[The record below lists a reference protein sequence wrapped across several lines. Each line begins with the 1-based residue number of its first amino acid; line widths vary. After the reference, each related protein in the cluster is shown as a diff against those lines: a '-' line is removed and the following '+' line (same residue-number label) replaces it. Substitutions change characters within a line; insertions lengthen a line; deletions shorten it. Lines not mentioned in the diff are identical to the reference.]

1 MPSSRTGVEHG
12 SCFTGVVLN
21 RHIQTSAIN
30 LIAGTATRYLA
41 LGVSIGVGIV
51 LMPFTVRHLGQ
62 TDYGLWMLVAS
73 MTTYFQLLD
82 LGYGN
87 GVVRHL
93 VEADRRGDPQDV
105 NRIASTFFCV
115 YALIAAVACLA
126 IAAMVIVV
134 VPRFP
139 HLTAGQVR
147 LAQILLSILGARVAF
162 GFPLTVFGAVS
173 NARQGFVVNNLVAS
187 AIVLANALATWV
199 VLTTGGGLIQLV
211 ATTTTINLAG
221 YAGYAWNAYHVMP
234 TLRIRPRFFSSARW
248 REVTS
253 FSVYLFVIQLASQVC
268 FNIDNVVIGAA
279 LGPTLVAVY
288 TVALRLAE
296 YQRRLCDQF
305 SGMLFPVVMGFG
317 NDVRA
322 LRRALIEGNR
332 VAVTLVTG
340 ASVVLIGFSGPLI
353 QHWMGP
359 AFAGS
364 VAPFVLL
371 AVAGTIIVSQAA
383 SSNVLIA
390 CGEHRLV
397 ASIWLGEAAGNLVL
411 SVVLVRWMKLSGV
424 ALGTLLPLLV
434 GHLAIMQTRACRRVG
449 VPVWACLYQTI
460 RPGAVAGGLA
470 AAVCVAF
477 RLEFPPT
484 STTMVV
490 LEAGMVGCV
499 YLISL
504 ATIGFDPSTRVAYA
518 SQVRASATSLAST
531 LHALIGRRVT
541 AVDPIG

>member
-1 MPSSRTGVEHG
+1 MHNRQLRTP
-12 SCFTGVVLN
+12 
-21 RHIQTSAIN
+21 AIN
-30 LIAGTATRYLA
+30 LIAGTATRYLV
-41 LGVSIGVGIV
+41 LGLNIGVGLV

-93 VEADRRGDPQDV
+93 IEADRRGDAAGV
-105 NRIASTFFCV
+105 NGIASTFFCV
-115 YALIAAVACLA
+115 YALIAGVACLA
-126 IAAMVIVV
+126 LATMVIVV

-139 HLTAGQVR
+139 HLTVAQVR
-147 LAQILLSILGARVAF
+147 LAQILLSILGARIAV

-187 AIVLANALATWV
+187 AVVVASALATWL
-199 VLTTGGGLIQLV
+199 VLTAGGGLIQLV
-211 ATTTTINLAG
+211 AATTTINLAG

-234 TLRIRPRFFSSARW
+234 TLRIRPRYFSGARW

-279 LGPTLVAVY
+279 LGPALVAVY
-288 TVALRLAE
+288 TIALRLAE

-317 NDVRA
+317 RDVKA
-322 LRRALIEGNR
+322 LRGALIEGNR
-332 VAVTLVTG
+332 VAASLVTG

-371 AVAGTIIVSQAA
+371 ALAGTIIVSQAA

-397 ASIWLGEAAGNLVL
+397 ASIWIGEAAANLAL
-411 SVVLVRWMKLSGV
+411 SVFLVRWLKLSGV
-424 ALGTLLPLLV
+424 ALGTLLPLV
-434 GHLAIMQTRACRRVG
+434 FGHLAIMLPRACRRVG
-449 VPVWACLYQTI
+449 VPVTACLSETM
-460 RPGAVAGGLA
+460 RPAAVAGAVAA
-470 AAVCVAF
+470 AACIAF
-477 RLEFPPT
+477 RIGFPPV
-484 STTMVV
+484 STAMVLV
-490 LEAGMVGCV
+490 EAGTVGLV
-499 YLISL
+499 YLIGL
-504 ATIGFDPSTRVAYA
+504 ATIGFDSSTRAAYA
-518 SQVRASATSLAST
+518 SQVGAAVRPLVATLRGRK
-531 LHALIGRRVT
+531 GRRATNVEPEGLV
-541 AVDPIG
+541 ASSVSAPP